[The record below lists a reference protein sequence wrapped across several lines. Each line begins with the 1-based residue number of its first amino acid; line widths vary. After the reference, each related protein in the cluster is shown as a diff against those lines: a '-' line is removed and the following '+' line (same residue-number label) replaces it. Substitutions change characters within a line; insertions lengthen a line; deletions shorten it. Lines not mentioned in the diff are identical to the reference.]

1 MTIMV
6 TADHVREARA
16 RHGGYC
22 TKGMRV
28 WAERNGLD
36 FRQFLTVG
44 YPVEVMQSFDDEF
57 MRRVVNIA
65 REKQS

>member
-1 MTIMV
+1 MSTLV
-6 TADHVREARA
+6 TVEHVRIARK

-36 FRQFLTVG
+36 FRHFLQHG
-44 YPVEVMQSFDDEF
+44 YPIEVMQPVADAF
-57 MRRVVNIA
+57 MTRVIDIA
-65 REKQS
+65 LEGER